1 MGPIDAV
8 YTWVNGSDPRWK
20 SGRDFWYQRW
30 VQEYD
35 GPNRKIQNERESSSE
50 DDGASAD
57 YHFRDNDELKYSVRS
72 LDKYAPWIRQIY
84 IVTNGQVPAWL
95 DQDNPR
101 IKIVKHSEIFEN
113 ASHLPVFSSSS
124 IESNLDRIPG
134 LSDTFLYFNDDV
146 FLGAPVWPDDF
157 ITPSGEQTIY
167 LSHPVPLGDDAYPEY
182 WSGGKGPAPD
192 SPELRLGRELDDYG
206 FVDDEQGDVRLEQLV
221 GKVYASSACDVEAE
235 IPQSILD
242 EVLRNDLPLG
252 HGHINVTS
260 LLTHQNP
267 TNDEVSEATDRMS
280 ALDTKSRIKI
290 LALLD
295 ALPHCPNDHD
305 LVADA
310 IRSVINAFNERFN
323 SSKHLR
329 RVPSH
334 MPHMMK
340 KQVLTELK
348 RIFPQEF
355 QQNSAHRFRHP
366 QDLQVGFAYFN
377 YLINRPSFLL
387 STMCGLHEQR
397 PDKDHNCW
405 FEEHHIRTLESLMY
419 GTTPPAGFHDSFQR
433 CLHNGSGFTSDLQF
447 PNEAETKTAVPIK
460 DVERCIDMPK
470 LRSSLQKE
478 KGYRLKMGTDV
489 TFHMLRDEYQT
500 TMNQLQSTRDRRT
513 KFICLNDDMKNPSID
528 LRRAVKQLLEDLWP
542 VPSIFELQ
550 ARPVAPNESNKA
562 IPHGEG
568 DFPYILY
575 IFIFISG
582 CALILVLFM
591 RIWARRFRRK
601 AT

>member
-1 MGPIDAV
+1 MKMGPIDAV

-20 SGRDFWYQRW
+20 SERDFWYQRW

-35 GPNRKIQNERESSSE
+35 QPNRKIQNERKSSSDH
-50 DDGASAD
+50 DDASAD
-57 YHFRDNDELKYSVRS
+57 HHFRDNDELKYSVRS

-124 IESNLDRIPG
+124 IESHLDRIPG

-146 FLGAPVWPDDF
+146 FLGAPIWPDDF

-167 LSHPVPLGDDAYPEY
+167 LSHPVPLGHDAYPEY
-182 WSGGKGPAPD
+182 WARGKGPAPD
-192 SPELRLGRELDDYG
+192 SPELKLGRKLDDYG
-206 FVDDEQGDVRLEQLV
+206 FVDDEQGDVTVEQLV

-235 IPQSILD
+235 IPQPILD
-242 EVLRNDLPLG
+242 EVLRNDLPLE
-252 HGHINVTS
+252 HGHINITS
-260 LLTHQNP
+260 LLNHQNP
-267 TNDEVSEATDRMS
+267 TSNDEVSETTERMS

-310 IRSVINAFNERFN
+310 IRSVINAFNERFS

-340 KQVLTELK
+340 KQT
-348 RIFPQEF
+348 
-355 QQNSAHRFRHP
+355 P

-377 YLINRPSFLL
+377 YLINRPSFLS
-387 STMCGLHEQR
+387 STMCGLQEQSPEKSR
-397 PDKDHNCW
+397 NCW
-405 FEEHHIRTLESLMY
+405 FEEHHIRTLESLLY
-419 GTTPPAGFHDSFQR
+419 GITPPAGFHDSFQR
-433 CLHNGSGFTSDLQF
+433 CLHNGSGFTSDLRF
-447 PNEAETKTAVPIK
+447 PTEAEKKIAVPIK

-470 LRSSLQKE
+470 LRSNLQKE
-478 KGYRLKMGTDV
+478 KGYRLKMGADV

-513 KFICLNDDMKNPSID
+513 KFICLNDDMKSPSID
-528 LRRAVKQLLEDLWP
+528 LRRAFKQLLEDLWP
-542 VPSIFELQ
+542 APSIFELQ
-550 ARPVAPNESNKA
+550 ARPIAPNESNKA
-562 IPHGEG
+562 IIHEERN
-568 DFPYILY
+568 FPYILY
-575 IFIFISG
+575 TFIFILG
-582 CALILVLFM
+582 CTLILVLFL
-591 RIWARRFRRK
+591 RIWVRRIRRK